1 MSTLCAGASFGSDI
15 GRFTEYPS
23 ETPRYERYRLM
34 DMRRPSENGVIFV
47 SIVQITR
54 RVTLIRTGDHPS
66 ENATRPLHKYR
77 QERVQLSA

>member
-47 SIVQITR
+47 SIVHCA
-54 RVTLIRTGDHPS
+54 DHSASNSHKDGRPS
-66 ENATRPLHKYR
+66 
-77 QERVQLSA
+77 Q